1 MGSNC
6 RRASGRRTPRH
17 SSSVLPDEHCTLPG
31 QSASSHLSGVF
42 SGVLCLPQIA
52 LPWILSSSFK
62 FVVNDYEEGP
72 SSGTCKLRPSDAL
85 GWESILR
92 SSELNRQAF
101 TRRIRK
107 KLYSRI
113 KRKFRA
119 LSSSKTVF
127 EGNYWKELSKMFL
140 SVEFDCVTAHYLGI
154 I

>member
-17 SSSVLPDEHCTLPG
+17 SSGALPDEHSALPG
-31 QSASSHLSGVF
+31 QSAFFSSLGVV

-52 LPWILSSSFK
+52 LPRILSSSFK

-92 SSELNRQAF
+92 SSELSRQAF
-101 TRRIRK
+101 TGGLERNRTHV
-107 KLYSRI
+107 
-113 KRKFRA
+113 
-119 LSSSKTVF
+119 SK
-127 EGNYWKELSKMFL
+127 GNSEP
-140 SVEFDCVTAHYLGI
+140 
-154 I
+154 